1 MVPGRRVVVV
11 GAGDLGVRIALRLV
25 ACAGV
30 GEVIVAGRDTAGT
43 RARAHFI
50 ASCSDIPVRFA
61 PMDALDPDAVAALI
75 ARAHPQLLVQCASMH
90 SPWLL
95 SGREDPVAQ
104 AFRSAGFASQLP
116 AQLPALLAVMRG
128 VRQAGF
134 DGAVVNCSFPDVTH
148 AALQGLALAPT
159 IGIGNAGMIHL
170 IAQAALRARGDGRR
184 LRTLA
189 HHAHV
194 SMVAAGVVSDA
205 QVAQRPRMFLDNE
218 EVPAERVLAGNAP
231 LPLTRELNEI
241 TAAHAVQVIAAYL
254 GLSAPLHTAAP
265 GVAGLP
271 GGWPVVV
278 SRGVIDFDLP
288 ASVTQAQL
296 LEFNQTMGRMDG
308 VERIDADGTVH
319 FTTALQAALE
329 SRWPELAQPLRPDDG
344 QTRYAQLRQAV
355 MLAA

>member
-1 MVPGRRVVVV
+1 MALGCRVVVV

-30 GEVIVAGRDTAGT
+30 GEVIVAGRDTAAT

-50 ASCSDIPVRFA
+50 ASCGNARVHFA
-61 PMDALDPDAVAALI
+61 PLDALDADAVATLI
-75 ARAHPQLLVQCASMH
+75 ARTQPHLLVQCASMH

-95 SGREDPVAQ
+95 SGRDDAVAQ
-104 AFRSAGFASQLP
+104 AFRGAGFASQLP

-128 VRQAGF
+128 VRQIGF

-148 AALQGLALAPT
+148 AALQGLGLAPT

-170 IAQAALRARGDGRR
+170 IGCAALRARREGRQ

-194 SMVAAGVVSDA
+194 SMVAGGTVGEVPA
-205 QVAQRPRMFLDNE
+205 AQRPRMYLDDV
-218 EVPAERVLAGNAP
+218 EVPVDQLLADSAA

-241 TAAHAVQVIAAYL
+241 TAAHAVQVIAANL
-254 GLSAPLHTAAP
+254 GLTAPLHTAAP
-265 GVAGLP
+265 GVTGLP
-271 GGWPVVV
+271 GGWPVTV
-278 SRGVIDFDLP
+278 SRGAIDFDLP
-288 ASVTQAQL
+288 AGVTHAQVL
-296 LEFNQTMGRMDG
+296 AFNRTMGRMDG

-319 FTTALQAALE
+319 FTAAVKAALA
-329 SRWPELAQPLRPDDG
+329 SRWPTLAQPLKPGDA
-344 QTRYAQLRQAV
+344 QARYAQLRQAV